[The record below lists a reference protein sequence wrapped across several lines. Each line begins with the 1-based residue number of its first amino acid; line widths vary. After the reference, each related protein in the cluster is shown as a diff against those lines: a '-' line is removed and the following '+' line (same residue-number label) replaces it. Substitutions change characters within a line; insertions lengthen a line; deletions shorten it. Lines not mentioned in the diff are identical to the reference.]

1 VIALATAT
9 LDRDQWRSTLDGW
22 TSDHVGD
29 EVTIEVLDPSVGH
42 QYEAEK
48 LPFSYLN
55 YDPKDDVVIIAVGG
69 DSPRFPVPL
78 RHMVPHPAEVD
89 VATEDVPEPAV
100 RIVDR
105 DGTTTLVTFFA
116 AEPTS

>member
-1 VIALATAT
+1 VIALATAI

-48 LPFSYLN
+48 LPFSYRSR
-55 YDPKDDVVIIAVGG
+55 PSG
-69 DSPRFPVPL
+69 SS
-78 RHMVPHPAEVD
+78 
-89 VATEDVPEPAV
+89 T
-100 RIVDR
+100 
-105 DGTTTLVTFFA
+105 GTA
-116 AEPTS
+116 PPPS